1 MKRANFL
8 HYCFSILQIWENVK
22 NPNYGETSMII
33 CQIAGFLGSGKTTLL
48 IRLGTALSAKGK
60 RVAIIVNEVG
70 EVGVDG
76 SVIDSS
82 GLKSVELA
90 EGCICCSLSG
100 SLQHTLK
107 QIKNDYDPDLI
118 IIEPTGIAFPTKIVQ
133 LVRTAM
139 VGEERMIT
147 ISLIDAFRAV
157 NLFKEA
163 ELFVSRQIAGAD
175 IVAVNKI
182 DAVDEDTI
190 KETEKIVKK
199 VNREAQIVFISAKNG
214 DGVDNLIKL
223 LEAA

>member
-1 MKRANFL
+1 
-8 HYCFSILQIWENVK
+8 
-22 NPNYGETSMII
+22 
-33 CQIAGFLGSGKTTLL
+33 
-48 IRLGTALSAKGK
+48 
-60 RVAIIVNEVG
+60 
-70 EVGVDG
+70 
-76 SVIDSS
+76 
-82 GLKSVELA
+82 
-90 EGCICCSLSG
+90 
-100 SLQHTLK
+100 
-107 QIKNDYDPDLI
+107 
-118 IIEPTGIAFPTKIVQ
+118 
-133 LVRTAM
+133 M

-157 NLFKEA
+157 YLFKEA

>member
-1 MKRANFL
+1 MQTFYIIADIL
-8 HYCFSILQIWENVK
+8 LQIRENIK
-22 NPNYGETSMII
+22 NPKYGEISMII

-48 IRLGTALSAKGK
+48 IKLGTTLSANGK

-76 SVIDSS
+76 SVINSS

-139 VGEERMIT
+139 VGEEKMIT

-157 NLFKEA
+157 SLFKEA

-182 DAVDEDTI
+182 DAVDENTI

-214 DGVDNLIKL
+214 DGVDSLVKI
-223 LEAA
+223 LEGSA

>member
-1 MKRANFL
+1 
-8 HYCFSILQIWENVK
+8 
-22 NPNYGETSMII
+22 MII

-48 IRLGTALSAKGK
+48 IKLGTALSAKGK

-76 SVIDSS
+76 SVINSS

-90 EGCICCSLSG
+90 EGCICCSLAG

-107 QIKNDYDPDLI
+107 QIKNEYDPDLM

-139 VGEERMIT
+139 VGEEKMIT

-182 DAVDEDTI
+182 DAVDMYTI

-214 DGVDNLIKL
+214 DGVDNLVRI
-223 LEAA
+223 LEA